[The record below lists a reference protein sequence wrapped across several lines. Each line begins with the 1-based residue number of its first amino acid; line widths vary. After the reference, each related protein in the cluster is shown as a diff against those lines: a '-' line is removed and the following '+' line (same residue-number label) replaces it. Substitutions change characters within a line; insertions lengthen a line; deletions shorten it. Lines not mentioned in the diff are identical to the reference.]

1 MRLILILTV
10 LSLVMIAGCAA
21 QRGEPI
27 SKPLT
32 IASPELAR
40 GEQAYKFYCDKCH
53 PGGEQGLGPA
63 LSNKPLPGFLIK
75 TQVRAGVGAMP
86 AFSKKLLTD
95 EQLDTV
101 VIYLETLRKQ

>member
-1 MRLILILTV
+1 M
-10 LSLVMIAGCAA
+10 SKF
-21 QRGEPI
+21 I
-27 SKPLT
+27 SAVGIPFT
-32 IASPELAR
+32 IALPELAR
-40 GEQAYKFYCDKCH
+40 GEQAYKFHCDKCH

-86 AFSKKLLTD
+86 AFSRELLSD

-101 VIYLETLRKQ
+101 GA